1 MTPTLTSWFVF
12 GGMCVLTAILAV
24 VCWRCK
30 SENRVAWL
38 ISLAVTLASLALFSH
53 VAVNFQEVADWVH
66 SENAGSKYPSSRD
79 ISRYLEWRG
88 DAVHMRDDPAALKL
102 PLGWAIYVGDY
113 NTGRGARP
121 VEIGQPF
128 PVDPGDSEVFYR
140 FRQDPEYNDGKRR
153 NPTAYRA
160 FTR

>member
-1 MTPTLTSWFVF
+1 MTPTTAVWWIFV
-12 GGMCVLTAILAV
+12 GMCGLTVILLIASI
-24 VCWRCK
+24 RGK
-30 SENRVAWL
+30 KENKPVWL
-38 ISLAVTLASLALFSH
+38 TSLAVSIAVLALFSH
-53 VAVNFQEVADWVH
+53 VVFDFPLGADWVH
-66 SENAGSKYPSSRD
+66 SENPGSRYPSSRD

-88 DAVHMRDDPAALKL
+88 DAVHMRDDPAALKP

-113 NTGRGARP
+113 DTGRGARP